1 MISESLGAKYHHK
14 QIRLYVSLI
23 IVSVL
28 SACAQVPKESV
39 ELSTTVGR
47 DIAEMHR
54 SHKALAIIIYDRI
67 KKDVN
72 RFVDD
77 VYTPYQIGNLL
88 RSDYDDFKSG
98 SEDSLFTV
106 MHKAV
111 RQPDDNQAQKDT
123 LPYMHT
129 FLEIVRE
136 EIESFRKDLL
146 DPVIQQEKEL
156 LSAIDR
162 SYNQIHY
169 ANSIVT
175 GHLASIVKVHD
186 AQDEVLKEFGAE
198 GLYDGPAS
206 VKGTYGFQSD
216 YLRRTYSV
224 LAGLPFMNG
233 SIYWALRDFAVS
245 PGWKGGAALPLGYDT
260 DGLNHKGLLA
270 YDGTVKPAWAVAEQL
285 FGQTPSFVR

>member
-1 MISESLGAKYHHK
+1 MKLERTRRGFHHATNNLYLFLMIFVFL
-14 QIRLYVSLI
+14 
-23 IVSVL
+23 L

-67 KKDVN
+67 KKDIN

-77 VYTPYQIGNLL
+77 VYTPYQISNLL
-88 RSDYDDFKSG
+88 RADYDDYKSG
-98 SEDSLFTV
+98 GEDSLFTV

-111 RQPDDNQAQKDT
+111 KQPDDNQAQKNT
-123 LPYMHT
+123 LPYMQS

-136 EIESFRKDLL
+136 EIELFRKELL
-146 DPVIQQEKEL
+146 DPVIEQEKEL
-156 LSAIDR
+156 LAAIDR

-186 AQDEVLKEFGAE
+186 AQDEVLKEFGVE
-198 GLYDGPAS
+198 GLREEVGTTLANTSRKISEITDQAEKLD
-206 VKGTYGFQSD
+206 VKM
-216 YLRRTYSV
+216 
-224 LAGLPFMNG
+224 AGMENKIKDWKDEYNKLFKRE
-233 SIYWALRDFAVS
+233 RD
-245 PGWKGGAALPLGYDT
+245 
-260 DGLNHKGLLA
+260 
-270 YDGTVKPAWAVAEQL
+270 
-285 FGQTPSFVR
+285 

>member
-1 MISESLGAKYHHK
+1 MISESTRLKYHHK
-14 QIRLYVSLI
+14 QNILYLSFII
-23 IVSVL
+23 IVFLL

-77 VYTPYQIGNLL
+77 VYSPYQIREQL
-88 RSDYDDFKSG
+88 RADYDDFKSG
-98 SEDSLFTV
+98 GEDSLFAV
-106 MHKAV
+106 INKAV
-111 RQPDDNQAQKDT
+111 KQPDDNQAQKDT
-123 LPYMHT
+123 LPYMQT
-129 FLEIVRE
+129 FLEVVRGD
-136 EIESFRKDLL
+136 IESFRKELL
-146 DPVIQQEKEL
+146 DPVLKQEKEL

-198 GLYDGPAS
+198 GLRKEIGTTLAETSRKVSEITNQAEKLD
-206 VKGTYGFQSD
+206 VKMAD
-216 YLRRTYSV
+216 
-224 LAGLPFMNG
+224 MEDK
-233 SIYWALRDFAVS
+233 IKD
-245 PGWKGGAALPLGYDT
+245 WKEKFD
-260 DGLNHKGLLA
+260 K
-270 YDGTVKPAWAVAEQL
+270 L
-285 FGQTPSFVR
+285 FKKEDN

>member
-54 SHKALAIIIYDRI
+54 SHKALVIIIYDRI
-67 KKDVN
+67 KQDVN

-98 SEDSLFTV
+98 GEDSLFTV

-111 RQPDDNQAQKDT
+111 RQPDDTQAQKET
-123 LPYMHT
+123 LPYMQT

-136 EIESFRKDLL
+136 EIESFRKELL

-198 GLYDGPAS
+198 GLREEIGTTLANTSRKLSEITDQAEKLD
-206 VKGTYGFQSD
+206 VKMAD
-216 YLRRTYSV
+216 
-224 LAGLPFMNG
+224 MENK
-233 SIYWALRDFAVS
+233 IKD
-245 PGWKGGAALPLGYDT
+245 WKDEF
-260 DGLNHKGLLA
+260 NK
-270 YDGTVKPAWAVAEQL
+270 L
-285 FGQTPSFVR
+285 FHREGN

>member
-1 MISESLGAKYHHK
+1 MISESTRLKYHYK
-14 QIRLYVSLI
+14 QNILLKFLI
-23 IVSVL
+23 ILVFLL

-54 SHKALAIIIYDRI
+54 SHKALAIIIYGRI

-77 VYTPYQIGNLL
+77 VYTPYQIREQL
-88 RSDYDDFKSG
+88 RADYDDFKSG
-98 SEDSLFTV
+98 GEDSLFAIIN
-106 MHKAV
+106 KAV
-111 RQPDDNQAQKDT
+111 KQPDDNQAQKNT
-123 LPYMHT
+123 LPYMQT
-129 FLEIVRE
+129 FLEVVRGD
-136 EIESFRKDLL
+136 IESFRKELL
-146 DPVIQQEKEL
+146 GPVLKQEKEL

-198 GLYDGPAS
+198 GLRKEVGITLAETSRKVSEITNQAEKLD
-206 VKGTYGFQSD
+206 VKMAD
-216 YLRRTYSV
+216 
-224 LAGLPFMNG
+224 MENK
-233 SIYWALRDFAVS
+233 IKD
-245 PGWKGGAALPLGYDT
+245 WK
-260 DGLNHKGLLA
+260 
-270 YDGTVKPAWAVAEQL
+270 EQYYKL
-285 FGQTPSFVR
+285 FKKEGN

>member
-1 MISESLGAKYHHK
+1 MISESSRLKYHHK
-14 QIRLYVSLI
+14 QNILYRSFI
-23 IVSVL
+23 ILFFLL

-77 VYTPYQIGNLL
+77 VYAPYQIGRLL
-88 RSDYDDFKSG
+88 RADYDDFKSG
-98 SEDSLFTV
+98 DPDSLFTV
-106 MHKAV
+106 INKAV
-111 RQPDDNQAQKDT
+111 KQPDDNQAQKNT
-123 LPYMHT
+123 LPYMQI

-136 EIESFRKDLL
+136 EIESFRKELL
-146 DPVIQQEKEL
+146 DPVLKQEKEL

-175 GHLASIVKVHD
+175 GHLASVVKVHD

-198 GLYDGPAS
+198 GLREEIGTKLAETSRKVSEITNQAEKLD
-206 VKGTYGFQSD
+206 VKMAD
-216 YLRRTYSV
+216 
-224 LAGLPFMNG
+224 MEDN
-233 SIYWALRDFAVS
+233 IKD
-245 PGWKGGAALPLGYDT
+245 WKE
-260 DGLNHKGLLA
+260 KFS
-270 YDGTVKPAWAVAEQL
+270 KL
-285 FGQTPSFVR
+285 FKKEDK